1 MHRNDAKT
9 RKFPASQY
17 WKETGGQD
25 ARLARTGETAGSIA
39 RNPAPQNCCALR
51 ALVSQRASGGSFFMS
66 NWIENCLIIT
76 KGDPAVVWD
85 AIRGENSPFDF
96 NRLIPMPEGFILK

>member
-1 MHRNDAKT
+1 
-9 RKFPASQY
+9 
-17 WKETGGQD
+17 
-25 ARLARTGETAGSIA
+25 
-39 RNPAPQNCCALR
+39 
-51 ALVSQRASGGSFFMS
+51 MS